1 MTVKYRVIE
10 RLRQR
15 YSVKDLCRIL
25 EVSRSGYYAWRHR
38 LRQEDSDVWLK
49 EQIRVCQTKA
59 NFTYGYRRVCLWIKR
74 TTGITVNRK
83 RVLRVMRKM
92 DALAQIRRRRAYTH
106 YKTAA
111 RHYENILNRKF
122 DQGQENRFWASDI
135 TYIPTAHGMCYLCAV
150 IDQCGKMVLG
160 FRIGTDMT
168 ASLVTDTVRDVLQKE
183 KVADGLVLHSD
194 QGAQYTAQT
203 YYDLSQAYHFT
214 PSMSK
219 RGCPY
224 DNSSMEN
231 FFGTLKAECLNR
243 RKFASRSELQ
253 EVVAQYVQFYN
264 YERIQLKSGLT
275 PYEIRSK
282 SA

>member
-1 MTVKYRVIE
+1 MIVKYRVVE
-10 RLRQR
+10 RLRKK
-15 YSVKDLCRIL
+15 YPVKALCRIL
-25 EVSRSGYYAWRHR
+25 DVSRSGYYAWRHR
-38 LRQEDSDVWLK
+38 LGQEDRDVWLK
-49 EQIRVCQTKA
+49 EQIRVCQTKTNA
-59 NFTYGYRRVCLWIKR
+59 TYGYRRVCLWIKKA
-74 TTGITVNRK
+74 TGITVNRK
-83 RVLRVMRKM
+83 RVLRVMRQIG
-92 DALAQIRRRRAYTH
+92 ALSRIRRHRAYTH
-106 YKTAA
+106 YKSALH
-111 RHYENILNRKF
+111 RYENILHRKF
-122 DQGQENRFWASDI
+122 EQRHRNLFWATDI
-135 TYIPTAHGMCYLCAV
+135 TYIPTAQGMCYLCAI

-160 FRIGTDMT
+160 YRIGTDMT

-243 RKFASRSELQ
+243 RKFTSMSELQ

-282 SA
+282 PA

>member
-1 MTVKYRVIE
+1 MTVKYRVVE
-10 RLRQR
+10 RLRHR
-15 YSVKDLCRIL
+15 YLVTALCRIL
-25 EVSRSGYYAWRHR
+25 DVSCSGYYAWRHR
-38 LRQEDSDVWLK
+38 FGQEDSDAWLK
-49 EQIRVCQTKA
+49 EQIRICQTKT
-59 NFTYGYRRVCLWIKR
+59 NFAYGYRRVCLWIKR
-74 TTGITVNRK
+74 MTGVTVNRK
-83 RVLRVMRKM
+83 RVLRVMRQM
-92 DALAQIRRRRAYTH
+92 GALAQVRRHRAYTH
-106 YKTAA
+106 YKSAV
-111 RHYENILNRKF
+111 RRYENILNRQF
-122 DQGQENRFWASDI
+122 EQRHNNLFWATDI
-135 TYIPTAHGMCYLCAV
+135 TYISTTQGMYYLCAI

-160 FRIGTDMT
+160 YRIAAGMT

-203 YYDLSQAYHFT
+203 YDDRSQAYHFT

-224 DNSSMEN
+224 DNASMEN
-231 FFGTLKAECLNR
+231 FFGTLKAACLNR
-243 RKFASRSELQ
+243 RKFASRKELQ

-282 SA
+282 TT

>member
-1 MTVKYRVIE
+1 
-10 RLRQR
+10 
-15 YSVKDLCRIL
+15 
-25 EVSRSGYYAWRHR
+25 
-38 LRQEDSDVWLK
+38 
-49 EQIRVCQTKA
+49 
-59 NFTYGYRRVCLWIKR
+59 
-74 TTGITVNRK
+74 
-83 RVLRVMRKM
+83 
-92 DALAQIRRRRAYTH
+92 
-106 YKTAA
+106 
-111 RHYENILNRKF
+111 
-122 DQGQENRFWASDI
+122 
-135 TYIPTAHGMCYLCAV
+135 MCYLCAI

-160 FRIGTDMT
+160 YHRIGVQMT
-168 ASLVTDTVRDVLQKE
+168 TSLVANTVRDVLQKE
-183 KVADGLVLHSD
+183 KVADGLVLHID

-224 DNSSMEN
+224 DNTSMEN

-243 RKFASRSELQ
+243 RKFASRKELQ

-282 SA
+282 IFRRRIA

>member
-1 MTVKYRVIE
+1 MTVKYRVVE
-10 RLRQR
+10 RLRHR
-15 YSVKDLCRIL
+15 YPVTALCHIL
-25 EVSRSGYYAWRHR
+25 DVSRSGYYAWRHR
-38 LRQEDSDVWLK
+38 FGQEDSDAWLK
-49 EQIRVCQTKA
+49 EQIRVCQTKTT
-59 NFTYGYRRVCLWIKR
+59 FSYGYRRVCLWIKR
-74 TTGITVNRK
+74 TTGVTVNRK
-83 RVLRVMRKM
+83 RVLRVMRQM
-92 DALAQIRRRRAYTH
+92 GALSQVRRHRAYTH
-106 YKTAA
+106 YKAA
-111 RHYENILNRKF
+111 VRRYENILNRQFEQRHK
-122 DQGQENRFWASDI
+122 NLFWATDI
-135 TYIPTAHGMCYLCAV
+135 TYIATTQGMCYLCAI

-160 FRIGTDMT
+160 YRIAAQMT

-224 DNSSMEN
+224 DNASMEN

-243 RKFASRSELQ
+243 RKFASRKELQ

-282 SA
+282 TT

>member
-1 MTVKYRVIE
+1 M
-10 RLRQR
+10 
-15 YSVKDLCRIL
+15 
-25 EVSRSGYYAWRHR
+25 
-38 LRQEDSDVWLK
+38 
-49 EQIRVCQTKA
+49 CQM
-59 NFTYGYRRVCLWIKR
+59 G
-74 TTGITVNRK
+74 
-83 RVLRVMRKM
+83 
-92 DALAQIRRRRAYTH
+92 ALAQVHRHRAYTH
-106 YKTAA
+106 YKSAV
-111 RHYENILNRKF
+111 RHYENILNRRFEQRHK
-122 DQGQENRFWASDI
+122 NLFWATDI
-135 TYIPTAHGMCYLCAV
+135 TYISTTQGMCYLCAI

-160 FRIGTDMT
+160 YHQIGAQIT
-168 ASLVTDTVRDVLQKE
+168 ASLVANTVRDVLQKE

-243 RKFASRSELQ
+243 RKFTSMSELQ